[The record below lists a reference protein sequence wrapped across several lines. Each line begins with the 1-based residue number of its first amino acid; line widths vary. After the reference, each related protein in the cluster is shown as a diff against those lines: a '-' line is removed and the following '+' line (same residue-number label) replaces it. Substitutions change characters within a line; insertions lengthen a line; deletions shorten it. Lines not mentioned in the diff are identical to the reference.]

1 MSDEKSSAAWAGVP
15 VAWAAVASNGTPLW
29 LSYDRRDAGMPI
41 GGRVI
46 PLYSHRSPTLT
57 DAEREAVELAAED
70 CRYHQD
76 PGGRAAFIEATLRGL
91 LDRHE
96 NLPDREHPAR
106 KEWATPAR
114 SGETGGDSPDRE

>member
-57 DAEREAVELAAED
+57 DAEREAIRSALQSVKMVGTEK
-70 CRYHQD
+70 C
-76 PGGRAAFIEATLRGL
+76 FTTLRGL
-91 LDRHE
+91 LERQD
-96 NLPDREHPAR
+96 A
-106 KEWATPAR
+106 
-114 SGETGGDSPDRE
+114 